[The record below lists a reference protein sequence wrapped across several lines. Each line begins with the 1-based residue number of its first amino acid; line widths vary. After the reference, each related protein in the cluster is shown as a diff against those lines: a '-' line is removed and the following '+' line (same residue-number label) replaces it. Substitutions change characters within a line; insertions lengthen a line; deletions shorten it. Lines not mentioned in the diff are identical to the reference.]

1 VCTLQDVPC
10 ATCTLSHHGGCC
22 CCRRCCCRCC
32 RLEAEA
38 ESVGFPLLV
47 KAVSG
52 GGGKGM
58 KLATKRVSD
67 TPAAVV
73 PACKADFPCSLYNC
87 SGLKV
92 ASASSWSQSG

>member
-1 VCTLQDVPC
+1 VLCGVLT
-10 ATCTLSHHGGCC
+10 AASAAGNCC
-22 CCRRCCCRCC
+22 CCCCCCV

-58 KLATKRVSD
+58 KLATKQVSMR
-67 TPAAVV
+67 AICIYASRYIYAVYAV
-73 PACKADFPCSLYNC
+73 YAI
-87 SGLKV
+87 
-92 ASASSWSQSG
+92 